1 MIVRAMSNLVLKPD
15 TITSLV
21 LSFVLFPF
29 VAGWLPM
36 ARFERERI
44 EIQVRQTS
52 VVVEGEYVYR
62 NPWPFPVVQG
72 FSIPFSVDSTH
83 PPPVEVSAEELWPHR
98 RLLSPRFVLGLHR
111 FDLPLGPREEV
122 GVRVRYE
129 QYSPSADARYLLT
142 TTQPWHRPLALGVY
156 RIIPDGVEILSSNY
170 PLRAL
175 EPGVLGFD
183 RRDFMPREDWVFSW
197 RAQ

>member
-1 MIVRAMSNLVLKPD
+1 MSILRLNPE
-15 TITSLV
+15 TIAWLV
-21 LSFVLFPF
+21 LSLLLFPF
-29 VAGWLPM
+29 VAGWLPI

-44 EIQVRQTS
+44 EIRVRQAR
-52 VVVEGEYVYR
+52 VAVEGEYVYR
-62 NPWPFPVVQG
+62 NPWPLPVLQG
-72 FSIPFSVDSTH
+72 LSIPLSVDSIH
-83 PPPVEVSAEELWPHR
+83 PPPVEISAEEIWPHR

-129 QYSPSADARYLLT
+129 QYSPSADARYLLA
-142 TTQPWHRPLALGVY
+142 TTQPWHRPLRLGVY

-170 PLRAL
+170 PLRAV

-183 RRDFMPREDWVFSW
+183 RRDFMPHEDWVFSW
-197 RAQ
+197 RAR